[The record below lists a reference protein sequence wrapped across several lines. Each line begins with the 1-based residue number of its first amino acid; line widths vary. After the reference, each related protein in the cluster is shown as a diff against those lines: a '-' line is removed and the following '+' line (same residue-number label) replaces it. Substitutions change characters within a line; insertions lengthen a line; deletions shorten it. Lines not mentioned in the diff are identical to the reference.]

1 MNRKPTTYSTGIV
14 VSVSLHALI
23 IAIMAVGW
31 TPERE
36 AKRITLQYIEAK
48 LLQMEPP
55 KAPVSAPAKKPPENN
70 QQQAAAQKQAEAK
83 RNEQLRQ
90 ERLRQ
95 EKLAQEK
102 LAKERLAQEKLAKE
116 KKAREEQLKK
126 DQLRRE
132 KEQAEA
138 RKRKEEDARK
148 AREDARKREQELAFA
163 EALKNE
169 ESFRNAAADE
179 QATGS
184 YSAYISD
191 RIANQWSRPP
201 SARRGMEVTL
211 IIQMAPTG
219 RVVSV
224 AVEKSSGNNAFDR
237 SAEQAVH
244 KVERFERLQELS
256 KSNPRLFESSFRRF
270 RLVFRPDDLRL

>member
-1 MNRKPTTYSTGIV
+1 MNRKSTTYSAGV
-14 VSVSLHALI
+14 VASVSLHALI
-23 IAIMAVGW
+23 IAILIVGW
-31 TPERE
+31 TPARKT
-36 AKRITLQYIEAK
+36 ARITPQYIEAK

-55 KAPVSAPAKKPPENN
+55 RAPVSAPEKKPPEEN
-70 QQQAAAQKQAEAK
+70 QQRIAAQKQAEAK

-102 LAKERLAQEKLAKE
+102 LAKE
-116 KKAREEQLKK
+116 KKAREEQARKER
-126 DQLRRE
+126 LRRE
-132 KEQAEA
+132 QEQAEA
-138 RKRKEEDARK
+138 RKRKEEEARK

-169 ESFRNAAADE
+169 EAFRNAAADE
-179 QATGS
+179 QAIGS

-191 RIANQWSRPP
+191 RIASQWSRPP

-211 IIQMAPTG
+211 IIQLVPTG

-224 AVEKSSGNNAFDR
+224 AVEKSSGNSAFDR

-256 KSNPRLFESSFRRF
+256 QSNPRLFESSFRRF

>member
-1 MNRKPTTYSTGIV
+1 MNRKSTTYSAGV
-14 VSVSLHALI
+14 VASVSLHALI
-23 IAIMAVGW
+23 IAILIVGW
-31 TPERE
+31 TPARKT
-36 AKRITLQYIEAK
+36 ARITPQYIEAK

-55 KAPVSAPAKKPPENN
+55 RAPVSAPEKKPPEEN
-70 QQQAAAQKQAEAK
+70 QQRIAAQKQAEAK

-102 LAKERLAQEKLAKE
+102 VAKEKVAKE
-116 KKAREEQLKK
+116 KKAREEQARKER
-126 DQLRRE
+126 LRRE
-132 KEQAEA
+132 QEQAEA
-138 RKRKEEDARK
+138 RKRKEEEARK

-169 ESFRNAAADE
+169 EAFRNAAADE
-179 QATGS
+179 QAIGS

-191 RIANQWSRPP
+191 RIASQWSRPP

-211 IIQMAPTG
+211 IIQLVPTG

-224 AVEKSSGNNAFDR
+224 AVEKSSGNSAFDR

-256 KSNPRLFESSFRRF
+256 QSNPRLFESSFRRF